1 MIQVQ
6 NMQQPAQGVTAELY
20 SQVEDYLALGKTGQ
34 WKMKPTIPKKVLPEK
49 SSRKAAVKPLHP
61 AALLRIQ
68 MNGPSA

>member
-20 SQVEDYLALGKTGQ
+20 SQVEDYLALGKPGVENETSTQ
-34 WKMKPTIPKKVLPEK
+34 KS
-49 SSRKAAVKPLHP
+49 SSRKAAVNPLHP

-68 MNGPSA
+68 MNGLSV